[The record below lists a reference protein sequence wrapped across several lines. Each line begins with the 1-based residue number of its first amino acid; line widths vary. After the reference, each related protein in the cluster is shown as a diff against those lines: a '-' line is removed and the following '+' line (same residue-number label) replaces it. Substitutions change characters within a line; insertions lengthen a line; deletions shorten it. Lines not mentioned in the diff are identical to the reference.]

1 MTKTNKTDI
10 QQDDI
15 ETPNGDSI
23 KTERYD
29 YDGFWKDLIDRF
41 FYPLLKR
48 AIPELYEAADRETKP
63 RPLDKEFTDILN
75 TADPTIHTSP
85 HFADYV
91 MEVPLKNGEAEWI
104 ILHCE
109 AQGHGGGNIS
119 ERMNHYKCLIYGHY
133 RREPVALAIIT
144 EKRPVN
150 EPAYYSHEH
159 YGTESVYKYNRL
171 VLSELDDDEMIESD
185 NPIEIVLYAAKFAM
199 QTKEELKKFNFLR
212 KTIELL
218 GERGWSLSEKRDL
231 LLFTERIVNIKDEAL
246 MVKYSEILRQYKEE
260 GKNMYIPIALRDQAD
275 DLLARGRKE
284 GRKEGREEG
293 RKEGR
298 LEVARNLLTNGIPTD
313 IIVKSTGLP
322 LDQIQ
327 GMMN

>member
-1 MTKTNKTDI
+1 MTKTNKVDI
-10 QQDDI
+10 QRDDMK
-15 ETPNGDSI
+15 TPNGDSD
-23 KTERYD
+23 KTERFD

-41 FYPLLKR
+41 FYSLLKR

-91 MEVPLKNGEAEWI
+91 MEVPLKNGDAEWI

-119 ERMNHYKCLIYGHY
+119 ERMHHYKCLIYAHY
-133 RREPVALAIIT
+133 RKEPVALAIIT
-144 EKRPVN
+144 ERRPID
-150 EPAYYSHEH
+150 EAPYYSHKH
-159 YGTESVYKYNRL
+159 YGTESVYRYNNL
-171 VLSELDDDEMIESD
+171 ALSELDDDELIESD
-185 NPIEIVLYAAKFAM
+185 NPIDIVLYAAKFAM

-218 GERGWSLSEKRDL
+218 GERGWSLNDKRDL

-275 DLLARGRKE
+275 DLLARGMEKGME
-284 GRKEGREEG
+284 KGK
-293 RKEGR
+293 
-298 LEVARNLLTNGIPTD
+298 LEVARNLLTNGISLD

-322 LDQIQ
+322 MDQIQ
-327 GMMN
+327 SMMN